1 MVSTLERPRAWVF
14 TLGTE
19 VVSGLVVNTNAAF
32 LGRRLTL
39 MGFTVSGV
47 LSLPDD
53 VDAISTFLNYVLKKY
68 EPELVV
74 TTGGLGPTY
83 DDITLEA
90 VAKALGRPL
99 VLNEEAYAMI
109 REKYLARGYELIP
122 ERLKMAYLPEGAKAI
137 PNPVGTAPGALL
149 KVGRT
154 LVVCLPGVPKEME
167 EMWVNY
173 VEPSIRELSPA
184 KVSEGSF
191 TLIGVPEASLA
202 PILKNYISMYPRVYV
217 KSNPKG
223 FELNAPVLE
232 IYIAASAPT
241 QEEASGILRKVCEE
255 LIQKATNI
263 GGRIRDLRC

>member
-1 MVSTLERPRAWVF
+1 MEKPRAWLF

-39 MGFTVSGV
+39 LGFTVSGV
-47 LSLPDD
+47 ISLPDD
-53 VDAISTFLNYVLKKY
+53 VDTISAFLDYVLKKY

-109 REKYLARGYELIP
+109 REKYLSRGYELTP

-149 KVGRT
+149 RVGRT
-154 LVVCLPGVPKEME
+154 LVVCLPGVPREME

-173 VEPSIRELSPA
+173 VEPSIRELSSA
-184 KVSEGSF
+184 RVSEGSL
-191 TLIGVPEASLA
+191 TLVGVPEASLA
-202 PILKNYISMYPRVYV
+202 PVLKNHVSMYPRVYV
-217 KSNPKG
+217 KSNPRG

-241 QEEASGILRKVCEE
+241 QEEASEILRRVCEE
-255 LIQKATNI
+255 LVQRATNM
-263 GGRIRDLRC
+263 GGRVRYLRC